1 MSRARY
7 SKLLSGVSSCC
18 RERAVGH
25 RTVAH
30 ATVSLRLATLWSK
43 HVATKEQAGNGSS
56 FHEQTGSSREAEP
69 CGVGDLTA
77 SGVLRPLTQPRKGTV
92 PSRMAASEDACDAV
106 TECHSDYELV
116 RVREIEIYRRVA
128 DRPKGGRVT
137 FVFLWVEG

>member
-1 MSRARY
+1 VSRARY
-7 SKLLSGVSSCC
+7 SKLEVASGVSSCC

-30 ATVSLRLATLWSK
+30 ATVSLKLATLWSK

-56 FHEQTGSSREAEP
+56 FHEQTGSSREAEA

-106 TECHSDYELV
+106 TECHSDYERYLSMRLAPSDLFAPKASSPV
-116 RVREIEIYRRVA
+116 RPHSLHR
-128 DRPKGGRVT
+128 
-137 FVFLWVEG
+137 